1 MNNIQ
6 SLGEEKGRLFFFVC
20 ALELW
25 IIFTLLYKIR
35 RLFKKPS
42 YWAFNHILLKQV
54 FHLVEMSTK
63 MCASPFNS
71 FLERGFKKFLWY
83 FYHKKIKSIH
93 VCLKGTQAS

>member
-6 SLGEEKGRLFFFVC
+6 SMGEEREGCFFVC

-25 IIFTLLYKIR
+25 IVFTLLYKIR

-42 YWAFNHILLKQV
+42 YWELNHILLEQV

-63 MCASPFNS
+63 MCASPSNSS
-71 FLERGFKKFLWY
+71 FLERGFKKFLQY
-83 FYHKKIKSIH
+83 SYHKKIKSIH
-93 VCLKGTQAS
+93 VCLKVTQAS

>member
-1 MNNIQ
+1 MF
-6 SLGEEKGRLFFFVC
+6 SLWGKRREGCFFVC

-25 IIFTLLYKIR
+25 IVFTLLYKTR

-42 YWAFNHILLKQV
+42 YWELNHILLKQV

-71 FLERGFKKFLWY
+71 FF
-83 FYHKKIKSIH
+83 
-93 VCLKGTQAS
+93 LKGALRNSYSIFIIKRLSQFMFA